1 MKKWAALVL
10 AVLLLATG
18 CSTWKHLTGQEEQP
32 LPKNEAP
39 NVAYYS
45 FPDIPI
51 PKELELVRDKSF
63 VYETSNLRT
72 GVLILSGNV
81 DINSLEQ
88 YFRTNM
94 AKNGWRFVNG
104 FKYATVILNYTKD
117 DKAAHIRISRESFST
132 WVEIWVG
139 PLDKPTGMGVAPE
152 RMGIAPDRK

>member
-1 MKKWAALVL
+1 MKKWAVLVL
-10 AVLLLATG
+10 VVLLLATG
-18 CSTWKHLTGQEEQP
+18 CSTWNRLTGQEEQQP
-32 LPKNEAP
+32 LSKTDAP

-51 PKELELVRDKSF
+51 PKELDLVRDKSF

-72 GVLILSGNV
+72 GLLVLKGNV

-94 AKNGWRFVNG
+94 AKNGWRFING
-104 FKYATVILNYTKD
+104 FKYATVILNYMKED
-117 DKAAHIRISRESFST
+117 RAAHIRISRETWST

-139 PLDKPTGMGVAPE
+139 PLDTPTGMGAAPE
-152 RMGIAPDRK
+152 GR

>member
-1 MKKWAALVL
+1 MKKCAVLVL
-10 AVLLLATG
+10 VVLLLATG
-18 CSTWKHLTGQEEQP
+18 CSTWKRVIGQEEP
-32 LPKNEAP
+32 VPKSEAP

-51 PKELELVRDKSF
+51 PKELELNRDKSF

-72 GVLILSGNV
+72 GVLVLSGNV

-104 FKYATVILNYTKD
+104 FKYATVMMNYAKE
-117 DKAAHIRISRESFST
+117 DKAALIRIARENFST

-139 PLDKPTGMGVAPE
+139 PLDKPMGMGGRP
-152 RMGIAPDRK
+152 

>member
-1 MKKWAALVL
+1 MKKYAVLVL
-10 AVLLLATG
+10 VVLLLATG

-32 LPKNEAP
+32 VTKGETP
-39 NVAYYS
+39 NVTYYS

-72 GVLILSGNV
+72 GLIVLSGNV

-94 AKNGWRFVNG
+94 AKNGWKFVNG
-104 FKYATVILNYTKD
+104 FKYATVMMNYVKD
-117 DKAAHIRISRESFST
+117 DKAALVRISREKFST

-139 PLDKPTGMGVAPE
+139 PLDRSMGTGAL
-152 RMGIAPDRK
+152 PDRK

>member
-1 MKKWAALVL
+1 MKKLAVLVL

-18 CSTWKHLTGQEEQP
+18 CSTWKRLTGQEEQP
-32 LPKNEAP
+32 VPKSEAP

-51 PKELELVRDKSF
+51 PKELELVREKSF

-88 YFRTNM
+88 YFKTNM
-94 AKNGWRFVNG
+94 AKNGWRFINS
-104 FKYATVILNYTKD
+104 FKYATVILNYMKD
-117 DKAAHIRISRESFST
+117 DKAAHIRISRENFST
-132 WVEIWVG
+132 WVEVWVG
-139 PLDKPTGMGVAPE
+139 PVDKPTGMGA
-152 RMGIAPDRK
+152 APDRR